1 MQYMKSWTWDAGAP
15 TGSHIA
21 DRTITAVPGK
31 SRRIGARRRKSVRPI
46 RSELTI
52 RSIARIVGTFRQ
64 GVQQGVP
71 SAVLAPIAMAA
82 LELARIEFELRAWK
96 LRRNAQWGAD
106 CDQCLVELEALATA
120 LSNGNLAPSSVL
132 VHAMDTLIV
141 LLVQFDTPNPAQD
154 RRKLKSADVRLIAA
168 QPIVDDA
175 DAGARPDRSNDA
187 ESPRIVHFR
196 QRSSAAYSVRNS

>member
-1 MQYMKSWTWDAGAP
+1 
-15 TGSHIA
+15 
-21 DRTITAVPGK
+21 
-31 SRRIGARRRKSVRPI
+31 
-46 RSELTI
+46 
-52 RSIARIVGTFRQ
+52 
-64 GVQQGVP
+64 
-71 SAVLAPIAMAA
+71 MAA

-154 RRKLKSADVRLIAA
+154 RRKLKSADVRVIAA

-187 ESPRIVHFR
+187 DSTRIVHFR
-196 QRSSAAYSVRNS
+196 QRSSAAYSVGNS